1 MHQFKALIHG
11 VCGYGYVILL
21 KHINS
26 CYKRLNATMTIKVT
40 SFIILSYKI
49 FVKSYKIC

>member
-21 KHINS
+21 KHMNS
-26 CYKRLNATMTIKVT
+26 CYKRLNAIMTLKVGHFT
-40 SFIILSYKI
+40 INLHKG
-49 FVKSYKIC
+49 